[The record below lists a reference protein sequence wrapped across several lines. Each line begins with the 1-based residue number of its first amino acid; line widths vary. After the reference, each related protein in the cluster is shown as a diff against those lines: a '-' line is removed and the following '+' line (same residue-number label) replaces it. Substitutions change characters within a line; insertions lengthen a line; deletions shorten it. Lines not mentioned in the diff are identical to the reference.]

1 MIYMNKTKVT
11 TGVIVALAVLGFF
24 LMYIFDSE
32 YKKKQERLFEEGVES
47 SMVQY
52 YEYLEENGGDTF
64 LSNDRMIVTND
75 FLKEYSHENEDV
87 EAEVT
92 KTLAEEVNDSLE
104 DIFQRDLLFSSTI
117 KELEEIVQYS
127 YITEENLKLYEKAK
141 QKANDLARYLDNSTD
156 EDYARSKQ
164 INATRIEV
172 GYSESEVLSKLGN
185 PNNIT
190 KSKSSVGEIKVFTYD
205 SQFIYIHDGVVDRVV
220 EF

>member
-11 TGVIVALAVLGFF
+11 TGIIATLAVLGFF

-52 YEYLEENGGDTF
+52 YEYLEENGGNTF
-64 LSNDRMIVTND
+64 VSNDRIIVTND

-92 KTLAEEVNDSLE
+92 RMLAEETNDSLE
-104 DIFQRDLLFSSTI
+104 SVFQRDLIYLNTV
-117 KELEEIVQYS
+117 KELEEIMQYS
-127 YITEENLKLYEKAK
+127 YITEENLELYEKAK
-141 QKANDLARYLDNSTD
+141 QKANDLANYLNNSTD

-172 GYSESEVLSKLGN
+172 GYSENQVLNKLGN

-190 KSKSSVGEIKVFTYD
+190 KSTSSVGEIKVFTYD
-205 SQFIYIHDGVVDRVV
+205 SQFIYIHDGIVDRVV